1 MIKIAYFIDT
11 IESPNAGTEQQLLM
25 LLNNL
30 DRSRFSPYLLC
41 LQDSPW
47 LISQNFTFPVKN
59 FNFSNIFSPGLARFV
74 YDFGRLHRR
83 EKFDIVQ
90 TYFIDAN
97 IAGVI
102 AARLAGVKTILAG
115 RRNAGDRTS
124 STQLKALRFL
134 TRYTTKYLANSKA
147 IADVTRQ
154 LEGATGKQME
164 VIYNGMY
171 LDKFRS
177 ITPQMRASQR
187 ALWQIKDDELLIGIV
202 ANLRPVKNIDSLI
215 ISASTLTKKFENL
228 KFVVIGEG
236 PQRDSLQQQID
247 SFSLMDRVKL
257 AGRYENIIPCL
268 SAFDIGV
275 LCSKSEGFS
284 NSLIE
289 YMAAGLPVV
298 ASDVGGNA
306 EAVNHGK
313 TGLIYSLTDPHG
325 LSQALTQ
332 LIEKRK
338 FAKEMAGRAKK
349 EAFDKYDVMTYISN
363 HEKFYAGV
371 ADK

>member
-30 DRSRFSPYLLC
+30 DRSRFSPYLLY
-41 LQDSPW
+41 LNSSPW
-47 LISQNFTFPVKN
+47 LAGQEFSFPTKN
-59 FNFSNIFSPGLARFV
+59 FEFNKIFSPGLAKFV
-74 YDFGRLHRR
+74 YDFRLYHKQ

-90 TYFIDAN
+90 TFFIDAN
-97 IAGVI
+97 IAGV
-102 AARLAGVKTILAG
+102 AAAKLAGVKNILAS

-124 STQLKALRFL
+124 SKQLKVLRFL

-147 IADVTRQ
+147 IADMARQ
-154 LEGATGKQME
+154 IEGMSSEQME

-171 LDKFRS
+171 LDKFKT
-177 ITPQMRASQR
+177 ITPQMRARQR
-187 ALWQIKDDELLIGIV
+187 SMWGIGDDDILIGLT
-202 ANLRPVKNIDSLI
+202 ANLRAVKNIDSLI
-215 ISASTLTKKFENL
+215 ISASTLTMKFPDL
-228 KFVVIGEG
+228 KFVVVGEG
-236 PQRDSLQQQID
+236 PNRANLQEQID
-247 SFSLMDRVKL
+247 SFSLSDRFTL
-257 AGRYENIIPCL
+257 AGRHENIIPCL

-275 LCSKSEGFS
+275 LCSRAEGFS

-313 TGLIYSLTDPHG
+313 TGLIYSLKDPHG

-332 LIEKRK
+332 LIEQRQ
-338 FAKEMAGRAKK
+338 FAKEMASQAKK
-349 EAFDKYDVMTYISN
+349 EAFDKYDVMTYIKN
-363 HEKFYAGV
+363 HENFYAGLV
-371 ADK
+371 AR